1 MPTRI
6 ILDTD
11 IGTDVDDCLALA
23 LILGSPELAVE
34 GITCVYGDVALRAR
48 MVHKL
53 LHLRG
58 LSNIPILMGA
68 SQPLMR
74 LRPIYWAGLE
84 GQGLLEASD
93 ETMTLNPEF
102 APDYIIRTVTQNP
115 GQIHL
120 VCIGPLTNIAMAFLK
135 EPQLAQA
142 VAGLTVMGGV
152 VRGMG
157 RFDLPLAEHNILC
170 DAEAAHIVFSSGAP
184 ITVIPL
190 DLTTQVRVTT
200 AGMERIRQAG
210 TLFHKAIAD
219 QLEHYFRFRRE
230 GWTCL
235 HDPLAVATLIDPTL
249 VQFESVVLEVETSG
263 RVTAGATLARLPA
276 ANEQANVRL
285 ATTVDVVRF
294 ETFFLERAEQ

>member
-53 LHLRG
+53 LQLRG
-58 LSNIPILMGA
+58 LRDIPVLMGA

-74 LRPIYWAGLE
+74 LRPIYWPGHE
-84 GQGLLEASD
+84 GQGLLEAGD
-93 ETMTLNPEF
+93 EAMPLNPEF
-102 APDYIIRTVTQNP
+102 GPDYIIRVVMQNP
-115 GQIHL
+115 GQIH
-120 VCIGPLTNIAMAFLK
+120 VVGIGPLTNIALAFLK

-142 VAGLTVMGGV
+142 VAGLTIMGGV

-157 RFDLPLAEHNILC
+157 RFDLPMAEHNIIC

-184 ITVIPL
+184 ITAIPL

-200 AGMERIRQAG
+200 AGMERVRQAD
-210 TLFHKAIAD
+210 TAFHRAVAD
-219 QLEHYFRFRRE
+219 QLEGYPYFRQQ
-230 GWTCL
+230 GWTYL

-263 RVTAGATLARLPA
+263 RLTAGATLARLPHS
-276 ANEQANVRL
+276 NEQPTVRL
-285 ATTVDVVRF
+285 ATAVDVARF